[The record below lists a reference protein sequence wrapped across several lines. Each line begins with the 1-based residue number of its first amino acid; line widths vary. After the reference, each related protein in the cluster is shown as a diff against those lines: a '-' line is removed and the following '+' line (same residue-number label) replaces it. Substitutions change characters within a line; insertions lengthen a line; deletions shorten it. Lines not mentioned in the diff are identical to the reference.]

1 MEKNTTND
9 VTQGMAVGKNSQI
22 ARLRRIAKETKGS
35 LAIGIVL
42 LGLFFVSMVIFAL
55 ESKHQVDCT
64 MYLNQ
69 YRLGSKALTTAVR
82 SYAVTGNTQYYDAY
96 KQELEIDKN
105 RETAWAGLEANNLT
119 GKEWETLN
127 EIASLSNGLVPL
139 EENAMS
145 SVSSG
150 DLQTATDY
158 VFGETYN
165 STVTTISD
173 LTDTLI
179 LEVQE
184 RLKTRKNAML
194 VLQTVCA
201 VLFLLSFIKMAMQC
215 TKTVGFANR
224 ELLVPIVKVSEQMNA
239 LAVGNLHTDLDLKAD
254 DSEVGKMVEDITV
267 MKSTLVGIIE
277 EIGFAL
283 EQMGQGNYKVCVE
296 REYVG
301 EYIQIKESLE
311 KIIQAMKIA
320 IGDISVASD
329 EIDSGSSQLAD
340 AASDLANSCTS
351 QACQVSDMVT
361 QISQLQESISYNEK
375 EAEEAVKISSLASST
390 LVAAGQKMSELD
402 RAMNEIN
409 ECSRQI
415 TLVTTSISELADEIE
430 MLSLN
435 ASIESAR
442 AGEAGRG
449 FAVVAEQVKKLAEAS
464 QEAAGQTSELI
475 EKTTNA
481 VDKGM
486 QIAKESASCM
496 EDVQMGAEETASRI
510 DGIVANLKTEVGS
523 IDKITEGI
531 NVIAGLVDNNSATS
545 QETAAIG
552 EELKSQVESMVDLM
566 GRFRI

>member
-165 STVTTISD
+165 SSVTTISD